1 MKILKVLKISLC
13 SMFLFSQTVY
23 SEVKLGKDLTL
34 TPSVGLA
41 SQKIG
46 GTSGAVA
53 NRNQPSLN
61 AGLSL
66 NHTSGLYALY
76 SVAQDQQDR
85 AAVAAMGNYDYEAC
99 GVVGFNKGID
109 KVTLDFSFED
119 CYISQ
124 RSNKHTGTF
133 YTTLTFSASKELDFS
148 ANYFKDDTDGAYGN
162 NGSAGGNRFLTSGDG
177 YSIAANYAFP
187 IAKASF
193 RYGVNDNFTKWTKL
207 SFAKELMGLN
217 FDLALWD
224 VNSESNL
231 NFVSTT
237 DQKVN
242 DRRHVILNVSKSF

>member
-46 GTSGAVA
+46 GTSGVVA

-85 AAVAAMGNYDYEAC
+85 VSVAALGNYDYEAC

-119 CYISQ
+119 CYVSQ
-124 RSNKHTGTF
+124 RFNKHTGIF

-162 NGSAGGNRFLTSGDG
+162 NGSAGGNRFLTGGDG

-187 IAKASF
+187 IAKASL

-224 VNSESNL
+224 VNSESNV

>member
-1 MKILKVLKISLC
+1 MKVLKILKISLC

-85 AAVAAMGNYDYEAC
+85 ASVADNGNYSYEAC
-99 GVVGFNKGID
+99 GVLGVNKGID
-109 KVTLDFSFED
+109 KVTIDFSFED
-119 CYISQ
+119 CYVGQ
-124 RSNKHTGTF
+124 RNNKRTGTF
-133 YTTLTFSASKELDFS
+133 YTTATFTATKELDLT
-148 ANYFKDDTDGAYGN
+148 ATYFVDDTDGQYGAVS
-162 NGSAGGNRFLTSGDG
+162 SATNRNLISGDG

-187 IAKASF
+187 IAKASL

-224 VNSESNL
+224 VNSESNV

-242 DRRHVILNVSKSF
+242 ERRHVILNVSKSF

>member
-1 MKILKVLKISLC
+1 MKILKVFKISLC
-13 SMFLFSQTVY
+13 TMFLFSQTVY

-46 GTSGAVA
+46 GTSGTVT

-76 SVAQDQQDR
+76 SVSQDQQDR
-85 AAVAAMGNYDYEAC
+85 ASVADNGNYSYEAC
-99 GVVGFNKGID
+99 GVLGVNKGID
-109 KVTLDFSFED
+109 KVTIDFSFED
-119 CYISQ
+119 CYVSQ
-124 RSNKHTGTF
+124 RFNKRTGKF
-133 YTTLTFSASKELDFS
+133 YTTATFTATKELDLT
-148 ANYFKDDTDGAYGN
+148 ATYFLDDTEGAYGAVN
-162 NGSAGGNRFLTSGDG
+162 SAANRNLVSGDG

-187 IAKASF
+187 IAKGSL
-193 RYGVNDNFTKWTKL
+193 RYGVEDSLTKWIKL
-207 SFAKELMGLN
+207 SFAKEFMGLN

-224 VNSESNL
+224 VNSETNV
-231 NFVSTT
+231 NYVSAT